1 MNEPES
7 NTSAGASTS
16 PEAPAGLHQA
26 SLAAARRMLR
36 FIDASPTPY
45 HAVAKVVARLSAQGF
60 TELCEGDAWS
70 ITPGGRHYVVRGD
83 SSLVGFVV
91 GKRSPALGG
100 FRLLGAHTDSPT
112 LRVKPGGA
120 FKAAGHHQLGVEV
133 YGGVLLSTWLDRD
146 LSIAGRVVVQRDG
159 VTESVRVNLEQP
171 IARVSN
177 LAIHLDR
184 KVNAEGLKLNE
195 QRHLPPTI
203 ALEANDCTSV
213 DIESL
218 VAKTL
223 GIRASAILGHDLVFY
238 DTQGGTLGGVNQEF
252 VFSPRLDNL
261 ASTYAATEALASVS
275 DPIDATVG
283 AILYDHE
290 ECGSRSAIG
299 AGGSFLRD
307 VLTRITAGHPDAQVE
322 AWPRA
327 VARSFFV
334 SADMAHAL
342 HPNFADRHDA
352 QHAPRLNR
360 GLVIKH
366 NANQSYATTGATAA
380 DMRALCR
387 EAGYTAQEFV
397 VRSDLPCG
405 STIGP
410 IVSSQLGIRA
420 VDVGAPMLS
429 MHSCREAAGTLDVH
443 HAVETYTRIFR

>member
-1 MNEPES
+1 M
-7 NTSAGASTS
+7 
-16 PEAPAGLHQA
+16 
-26 SLAAARRMLR
+26 
-36 FIDASPTPY
+36 
-45 HAVAKVVARLSAQGF
+45 
-60 TELCEGDAWS
+60 
-70 ITPGGRHYVVRGD
+70 
-83 SSLVGFVV
+83 
-91 GKRSPALGG
+91 
-100 FRLLGAHTDSPT
+100 
-112 LRVKPGGA
+112 
-120 FKAAGHHQLGVEV
+120 
-133 YGGVLLSTWLDRD
+133 
-146 LSIAGRVVVQRDG
+146 
-159 VTESVRVNLEQP
+159 
-171 IARVSN
+171 
-177 LAIHLDR
+177 
-184 KVNAEGLKLNE
+184 
-195 QRHLPPTI
+195 
-203 ALEANDCTSV
+203 
-213 DIESL
+213 
-218 VAKTL
+218 
-223 GIRASAILGHDLVFY
+223 
-238 DTQGGTLGGVNQEF
+238 NQEF